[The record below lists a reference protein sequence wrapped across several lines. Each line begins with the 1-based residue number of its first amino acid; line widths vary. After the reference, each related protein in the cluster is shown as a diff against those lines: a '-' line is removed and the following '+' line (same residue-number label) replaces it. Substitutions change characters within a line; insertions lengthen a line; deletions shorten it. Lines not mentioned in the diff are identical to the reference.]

1 MALVGIVK
9 DAESGESQIRGLAQ
23 LCNTKSGVS
32 RLIGAHAGTFAE
44 AMLDENSQPSRLWI
58 YVDTQSGC
66 AKLVIEE
73 IEYMA
78 PNTPFVRR
86 EIDLQSHKEVPSD
99 FPNSVHVSKKYR
111 VIYILTKCGFIHLHD
126 LETGVPIYTHRISPE
141 IIFSTALD
149 ECKDVI
155 IAISREGAVFEVNF
169 NGQAVIPYI
178 LSTTGDSSIAMK
190 MARGANLSVSGDS
203 LRPSSFTNSECLASE
218 TTECN
223 KP

>member
-1 MALVGIVK
+1 
-9 DAESGESQIRGLAQ
+9 
-23 LCNTKSGVS
+23 
-32 RLIGAHAGTFAE
+32 
-44 AMLDENSQPSRLWI
+44 
-58 YVDTQSGC
+58 
-66 AKLVIEE
+66 
-73 IEYMA
+73 MA
-78 PNTPFVRR
+78 PNTPFVMR

-149 ECKDVI
+149 ESKDVI

-169 NGQAVIPYI
+169 DGQAVIPYI

-223 KP
+223 KPDDDNSHASQRGIVIYSQATDIKTLDDSSLPWEGDLKGFPFLDIKMCAQYQHLKTG